1 MAENSL
7 FAILLRSPWWISM
20 AIAAGVVLLAMAI
33 LPRDLRIIG
42 ALSSLPFLFIGA
54 LAIRRQWRLPGK
66 ARISTTL
73 EAVDAMSWPA
83 FAKLLEA
90 SFLRDGY
97 TVRPG
102 NGAAVDFEVVR
113 DGRKMLVSARRW
125 KAVRTGI
132 EPLRALQSARKAAG
146 APDALYICIHEIS
159 DQARLYAAEHGI
171 AVWQA
176 AELALALRGLALS
189 PAAPG
194 PRTQGR

>member
-20 AIAAGVVLLAMAI
+20 AIAVGVVLLAIAI

-42 ALSSLPFLFIGA
+42 AVSALPFVFIGV

-66 ARISTTL
+66 ARISTTR
-73 EAVDAMSWPA
+73 EAVDAMPWAA
-83 FAKLLEA
+83 FASLLEA
-90 SFLRDGY
+90 SFRRDGY
-97 TVRPG
+97 TVRRG
-102 NGAAVDFEVVR
+102 THTAVDFELER
-113 DGRKMLVSARRW
+113 DGRKMVVCARRW
-125 KAVRTGI
+125 KAARTGV

-146 APDALYICIHEIS
+146 AADALYICIHEIS
-159 DQARLYAAEHGI
+159 EQARPYAVEHGI

-176 AELALALRGLALS
+176 AELALALRGLPLQ

-194 PRTQGR
+194 RRT